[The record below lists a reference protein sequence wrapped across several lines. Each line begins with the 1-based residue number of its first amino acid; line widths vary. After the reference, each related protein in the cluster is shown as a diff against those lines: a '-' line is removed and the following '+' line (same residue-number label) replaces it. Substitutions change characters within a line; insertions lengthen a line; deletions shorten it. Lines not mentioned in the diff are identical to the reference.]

1 KRELVLASR
10 SFFSFGIKIP
20 NYTPNRAE
28 NHFRRSFRAAN
39 ARWRRSE
46 KRIAQCS
53 LLCSMFDFDLAV
65 AVLELLLP
73 CLISRREEAG
83 RERLSEMK
91 VTGREEARRERLSEM
106 MYGEREVETIVIV

>member
-1 KRELVLASR
+1 MEFGSSLDLLGEFKSVKYIGVLG
-10 SFFSFGIKIP
+10 F
-20 NYTPNRAE
+20 
-28 NHFRRSFRAAN
+28 
-39 ARWRRSE
+39 E

-53 LLCSMFDFDLAV
+53 LPCSMFDFDFAV

-91 VTGREEARRERLSEM
+91 VTGREEAGRERLSEM
-106 MYGEREVETIVIV
+106 MYREREVETI